1 MGSRDPVEA
10 RRPGSVA
17 SGAQAVPLTDLQ
29 RAILSLIGA
38 SRTPD
43 SYVAGGTA
51 LHFTPEST
59 RYSHDLDLF
68 HDAEERVAKAF
79 EADRSTL
86 EEGGFAVNPVLS
98 QPGFIRAVVAR
109 DGSATQIDWA
119 HDSSWRFMPVV
130 ADPLG
135 GYLLHP
141 VDIATN
147 KALALAGRD
156 EPRDFVDILY
166 VIETILP
173 LGALVWAAVAKDP
186 GYNPRSLLEQLRR
199 RGKLRPEEV
208 ARLDLRVPLDL
219 EAARSRWR
227 EALDRAETF
236 VMSRPA
242 DEIGGLYYD
251 RVDDRFVEPAP
262 NRPLDEQ
269 GLVIHYGRPGGVL
282 PRPSAQGLAPDGP

>member
-1 MGSRDPVEA
+1 
-10 RRPGSVA
+10 
-17 SGAQAVPLTDLQ
+17 VPLTELQ
-29 RAILSLIGA
+29 QAILSLIGA
-38 SRTPD
+38 SRT
-43 SYVAGGTA
+43 SYVAGETA

-68 HDAEERVAKAF
+68 HDAEERVAEAF
-79 EADRSTL
+79 ASDRALLEA
-86 EEGGFAVNPVLS
+86 GGFQVDTVLS
-98 QPGFIRAVVAR
+98 QPGFIRAVVSR

-166 VIETILP
+166 VLDEIMP

-199 RGKLRPEEV
+199 RGKVRPEEV
-208 ARLDLRVPLDL
+208 ARLDLRTAFDL
-219 EAARSRWR
+219 ESARHQWR
-227 EALDRAETF
+227 EALDQAETF
-236 VMSRPA
+236 VMRRPA
-242 DEIGGLYYD
+242 DEAGCLYYD
-251 RVDDRFVEPAP
+251 RAADRFVEPASD
-262 NRPLDEQ
+262 RTLEEQ
-269 GLVIHYGRPGGVL
+269 GLVIHYGRPGGLL
-282 PRPSAQGLAPDGP
+282 PRPSTQSLAPGESS

>member
-10 RRPGSVA
+10 RGPGGVA
-17 SGAQAVPLTDLQ
+17 SGAQTVPLTDLQ

-68 HDAEERVAKAF
+68 HDAEERVAEAF

-98 QPGFIRAVVAR
+98 QPGFIRAVVAH
-109 DGSATQIDWA
+109 DGRATQIDWA

-130 ADPLG
+130 EDPLG

-166 VIETILP
+166 VIDTIMP

-199 RGKLRPEEV
+199 RGKVRPEEV
-208 ARLDLRVPLDL
+208 ARLDLRVPFDVE
-219 EAARSRWR
+219 EARNRWR
-227 EALDRAETF
+227 GALERAEEF
-236 VMSRPA
+236 VMSRPP
-242 DEIGGLYYD
+242 DEVGCLYYD
-251 RVDDRFVEPAP
+251 PAGERFVEPDSA
-262 NRPLDEQ
+262 RPLEEQ

-282 PRPSAQGLAPDGP
+282 PRPSTLRLADDAP

>member
-1 MGSRDPVEA
+1 
-10 RRPGSVA
+10 
-17 SGAQAVPLTDLQ
+17 VPLTELQ
-29 RAILSLIGA
+29 HAILSVIGA

-43 SYVAGGTA
+43 SYIAGGTA

-68 HDAEERVAKAF
+68 HDAEERVAEAF
-79 EADRSTL
+79 ASDRALLEA
-86 EEGGFAVNPVLS
+86 GGFQVDTVLS
-98 QPGFIRAVVAR
+98 QPGFIRAVVTRAGR
-109 DGSATQIDWA
+109 ATQVDWA

-166 VIETILP
+166 VLDEIMP
-173 LGALVWAAVAKDP
+173 LGALVWAAIAKDP

-199 RGKLRPEEV
+199 RGRVRPEEV
-208 ARLDLRVPLDL
+208 KRLDLRTAFDL
-219 EAARSRWR
+219 ESARHRWR
-227 EALDRAETF
+227 EALDTAEAF

-242 DEIGGLYYD
+242 DEAGCLYYD
-251 RVDDRFVEPAP
+251 RAANRFVEPASD
-262 NRPLDEQ
+262 RALGQQ
-269 GLVIHYGRPGGVL
+269 GLVIHYGRPGGIL
-282 PRPSAQGLAPDGP
+282 PRPSTQSLAPGKSS

>member
-1 MGSRDPVEA
+1 M
-10 RRPGSVA
+10 A
-17 SGAQAVPLTDLQ
+17 SGAQAVPLTEFQ
-29 RAILSLIGA
+29 RAILSLIGPA
-38 SRTPD
+38 RTPD

-68 HDAEERVAKAF
+68 HDAEERVAEAF

-130 ADPLG
+130 EDPLG

-166 VIETILP
+166 VIDTIMP

-208 ARLDLRVPLDL
+208 ARLDLRVPFDH

-227 EALDRAETF
+227 NALDRAETF
-236 VMSRPA
+236 VMGRPP

-251 RVDDRFVEPAP
+251 RVDDRFVEPTP
-262 NRPLDEQ
+262 DRPLDEQ

-282 PRPSAQGLAPDGP
+282 PRPSAQGLAPDGS

>member
-1 MGSRDPVEA
+1 M
-10 RRPGSVA
+10 
-17 SGAQAVPLTDLQ
+17 PLTVLQ

-59 RYSHDLDLF
+59 RYSHDIDLF
-68 HDAEERVAKAF
+68 HDAEERVAEAF
-79 EADRSTL
+79 ETDRATL
-86 EEGGFAVNPVLS
+86 EEGGFDVKPVLS
-98 QPGFIRAVVAR
+98 QPGFIRAVVSR

-141 VDIATN
+141 VDVAAN
-147 KALALAGRD
+147 KVLALAGRD

-199 RGKLRPEEV
+199 RGKVRPEEV
-208 ARLDLRVPLDL
+208 ARLDLRTPFDAEV
-219 EAARSRWR
+219 ARRRWR
-227 EALDRAETF
+227 HALDRAETF
-236 VMSRPA
+236 VMGRPA
-242 DEIGGLYYD
+242 DEVGCLYYD
-251 RVDDRFVEPAP
+251 PAADQFVEPGSG
-262 NRPLDEQ
+262 RSLEEQ

-282 PRPSAQGLAPDGP
+282 PRPSDQSLAPGDS